1 MNFVIR
7 DRWIIFCV
15 CEFDLCWRMEFHQK
29 KVPNTTLKKHLK
41 MMKSFWFFFMDC
53 FERPETELIL
63 GEKTQDGT
71 SLLFAQNVRELLWIL
86 FCFVFFQERIIQ
98 LLVDFHTH

>member
-1 MNFVIR
+1 
-7 DRWIIFCV
+7 
-15 CEFDLCWRMEFHQK
+15 MEFHQK

-41 MMKSFWFFFMDC
+41 MMKSFGVFFMDC

-71 SLLFAQNVRELLWIL
+71 SYCLLRMSESSCGF
-86 FCFVFFQERIIQ
+86 FVFLFFFKVSERNQQQE
-98 LLVDFHTH
+98 